1 VRRPGGP
8 LDRYVFGEWMKI
20 FCATA
25 VGLPLL
31 LVIIDLTD
39 HLQAYLLRN
48 IPRGDIAMSYLYWM
62 PQSMFMALP
71 AAVLFATVFSI
82 GNFTRH
88 SEITAA
94 KASGISF
101 YRLTA
106 PILLGAFL
114 AALIDVTIAEIVP
127 ITDARRTV
135 LLKESKVQSGT
146 QRSNFPYAAEYG
158 RVYKIQM
165 LDVTAGRMD
174 NLQIERKGRGADYP
188 TVLTSSDGATYSKPA
203 PGKPGGWLLGPGEM
217 HIIRDS
223 LPSQDFSFSALRD
236 SRMTERPEELMARPR
251 SPQEMRFMELS
262 RFIRSLERSGGD
274 ANLLRV
280 ERALKVAIPI
290 TCIVIALFGA
300 PLATSTQRGGT
311 AYGIGVSLAT
321 TVTFLML
328 IQLTKAVGGKGLVT
342 PDVAA
347 WIPNMLFAVM
357 GVILLAR
364 VRT

>member
-1 VRRPGGP
+1 MRRPGGP
-8 LDRYVFGEWMKI
+8 LDQYVFMEWVKI
-20 FCATA
+20 FCSTA

-39 HLQAYLLRN
+39 HLQTYLSRD
-48 IPRGDIAMSYLYWM
+48 IPRADIAMSYVYWM

-101 YRLTA
+101 YRMTA
-106 PILLGAFL
+106 PILLGALL
-114 AALIDVTIAEIVP
+114 AACLDVTIAEIVP

-135 LLKESKVQSGT
+135 LLRESAEQSGT
-146 QRSNFPYAAEYG
+146 QRSNFAYAAEYG
-158 RVYKIQM
+158 RVYKAQS
-165 LDVTAGRMD
+165 LDVVQGT
-174 NLQIERKGRGADYP
+174 LLSPQIERKGTGPDYP
-188 TVLTSSDGATYSKPA
+188 TVLISAAQGRYIHGPA
-203 PGKPGGWLLGPGEM
+203 GKPGWWVLESGEM
-217 HIIRDS
+217 HVVRDS
-223 LPSQDFSFSALRD
+223 QPAQDFTFSSLRD
-236 SRMTERPEELMARPR
+236 RRMTERPEELMAKPH

-280 ERALKVAIPI
+280 ERALKIAIPV
-290 TCIVIALFGA
+290 TCLVIALFGA

-321 TVTFLML
+321 TITFLML
-328 IQLTKAVGGKGLVT
+328 IQLTKAVGGKGLLA

-347 WIPNMLFAVM
+347 WIPNVLFAVM
-357 GVILLAR
+357 GLFLLAR

>member
-1 VRRPGGP
+1 VRHPGGP
-8 LDRYVFGEWMKI
+8 LDRYVFLEWMKI
-20 FCATA
+20 FVATA
-25 VGLPLL
+25 LGLPLL

-39 HLQAYLLRN
+39 HLQSYLSKN
-48 IPRGDIAMSYLYWM
+48 IPRADIAMSYVYWI

-106 PILLGAFL
+106 PILLGALL
-114 AALIDVTIAEIVP
+114 AACLDLAIAEIVP

-135 LLKESKVQSGT
+135 LLRESKVQSGS
-146 QRSNFPYAAEYG
+146 QRGNFAYAAEYG
-158 RVYKIQM
+158 RVYKAQM
-165 LDVTAGRMD
+165 LDVVAGTLD
-174 NLQIERKGRGADYP
+174 KLQIERKGRGADYP
-188 TVLTSSDGATYSKPA
+188 TVLTSSTGAKYTPA
-203 PGKPGGWLLGPGEM
+203 SGGKRGGWVLGEGEM

-223 LPSQDFSFSALRD
+223 LPSQDFSFTALRD
-236 SRMTERPEELMARPR
+236 SRMTERPEELMAKPR
-251 SPQEMRFMELS
+251 SPQEMRFAELS

-280 ERALKVAIPI
+280 ERALKIAIPV
-290 TCIVIALFGA
+290 TCLVIALFGA

-321 TVTFLML
+321 TITFLML
-328 IQLTKAVGGKGLVT
+328 IQLTKAVGGKGLLA

-347 WIPNMLFAVM
+347 WIPNALFAVM
-357 GVILLAR
+357 GLILLAR